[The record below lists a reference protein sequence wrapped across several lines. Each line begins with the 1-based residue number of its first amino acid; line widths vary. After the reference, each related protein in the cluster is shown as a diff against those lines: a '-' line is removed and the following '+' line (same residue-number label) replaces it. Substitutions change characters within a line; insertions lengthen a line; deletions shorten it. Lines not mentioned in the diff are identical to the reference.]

1 MDLNYQLSWH
11 QLAHR
16 LIDDLVRYP
25 KTTLPGIQAIG
36 KQYKVTRLTV
46 ERALQHL
53 EDLEVIAP
61 VEPRKRRQINLPI
74 LKRVASQ
81 QDRLDNRIFFI
92 SNFPSSHL
100 PYMARDIY
108 ETFHVL
114 CEQEHLVL
122 NYVEIPTNITELRT
136 LLISLQPRAVILY
149 TAPAAVAEI
158 VFSLNIPAIGIGTA
172 FSQIPTFNTSYKN
185 LLVCAFQQAIAAGHH
200 SVTLPVWKTNKTIY
214 EELAE
219 WLEKYFPSSL
229 VSFNKR
235 YHLPFIE
242 GDSKV
247 DYHATLHELFRY
259 TPPTCIILHE
269 ISQYLTTSSF
279 LLKEGL
285 RIPDDISIIF
295 LSQDPLLED
304 IVPSVAHFSLYSDTM
319 IHRAFHVLQEQI
331 SGLKSCKKIELIP
344 VWIPGNSLATLNSYP
359 IKSS

>member
-53 EDLEVIAP
+53 EDLKVIAP

-74 LKRVASQ
+74 LRRVASQ
-81 QDRLDNRIFFI
+81 QDRFDNRIFFI
-92 SNFPSSHL
+92 SDSPSSHL
-100 PYMARDIY
+100 PFMARDIY
-108 ETFHVL
+108 EAFHVL

-136 LLISLQPRAVILY
+136 LLISLQPRAIILY
-149 TAPAAVAEI
+149 TAPVAVAEI
-158 VFSLNIPAIGIGTA
+158 VFLLNIPAIGIGTP
-172 FSQIPTFNTSYKN
+172 SLHIPTFNTSYN
-185 LLVCAFQQAIAAGHH
+185 DLLVSAFQQAVKAGHR
-200 SVTLPVWKTNKTIY
+200 SITLPVWKTSRTIY

-229 VSFNKR
+229 SSFNKR
-235 YHLPFIE
+235 YHLPFIKS
-242 GDSKV
+242 GSKA

-259 TPPTCIILHE
+259 TPPTCIILHG

-285 RIPDDISIIF
+285 RIPDDVSIIF

-319 IHRAFHVLQEQI
+319 INDAFHILQEQI
-331 SGLKSCKKIELIP
+331 TGLKSQQQTELIP
-344 VWIPGNSLATLNSYP
+344 IWIPGDSLASLNS
-359 IKSS
+359 